1 MSNVARLTVALLLAS
16 LLTVSDN
23 QITYQINMGVQR
35 TLGNFNPAAGDTI
48 VVSGT
53 FSTTDWTTTS
63 VLSPAGGAT
72 NIYVGTFSNDVSS
85 GGFEQHKFI
94 INPHGNSS
102 GAQLVWE
109 SGNNRFF
116 QVASTNQTLP
126 IVYFNDITN
135 GSSTV
140 VTQITF
146 RVNLEAQAAL
156 GLFDPATDT
165 VSVAGDA
172 INNWDLAT
180 APLTNSVLQPNLW
193 RKTFSLT
200 NSTGATVNYKFII
213 HHPGGENVWE
223 SDGVGPGGAQNRECV
238 FTGTALMLPLAD
250 FNNAPPARPF
260 IAGADMSH
268 LAFFEDRGIAYR
280 SNGQTGDAF
289 TMLRERGL
297 NCVRLR
303 LFTSSAAQAQ
313 ADPYNYTNNLAY
325 TLPLAVR
332 AKNAGLKF
340 LLDFH
345 YSDSW
350 ADPGKQTK
358 PSAWTNFNFTQLTAQ
373 MRSYSSNVIASLIAA
388 GAAPEYVQLGNE
400 ITPGILWNDGRVGG
414 TNDTPTQWSQ
424 LAQLLTSSVQGIKD
438 AASNQMPKL
447 IIHIDRGADWSSTR
461 WYFDNLEA
469 QQVPFDYIGES
480 YYSWWHGS
488 PDALRDCLTNAA
500 ARYGRPVIVAETDFP
515 WANSTNLYGFTATT
529 NGQVDYVVALAQI
542 LKRVPEGK
550 GLGIFWWGTEYQQ
563 LLGYNLG
570 GFDKRSF
577 FGLAGDVLPVAD
589 AFGQMTAPLKLSF
602 GLEGNNLRLQW
613 PLSAAGMTLRT
624 TTDLSASAWLT
635 VTNPVQTTGGV
646 LSTALPLGPASSS
659 YFRLQAN

>member
-1 MSNVARLTVALLLAS
+1 MSNVARVTAALLLGT
-16 LLTVSDN
+16 LLTASGN

-35 TLGNFNPAAGDTI
+35 ALGNFNPAAGDTV

-63 VLSPAGGAT
+63 VLLPAGGAT
-72 NIYVGTFSNDVSS
+72 NIYVGTFSNDVAAGS
-85 GGFEQHKFI
+85 FENHKFI

-116 QVASTNQTLP
+116 QVGATNQTLP
-126 IVYFNDITN
+126 IVYFNNITN
-135 GSSTV
+135 ASSTV

-156 GLFDPATDT
+156 GQFDPATDS
-165 VSVAGDA
+165 VAVAGDA
-172 INNWDLAT
+172 INNWDVAT
-180 APLTNSVLQPNLW
+180 APLTNSLLQPNLW
-193 RKTFSLT
+193 RGTFGVT
-200 NSTGATVNYKFII
+200 NSTGTTLNYKFII
-213 HHPGGENVWE
+213 HRQGGENVWE
-223 SDGVGPGGAQNRECV
+223 SDGVGPGGAQNRQFI
-238 FTGTALMLPLAD
+238 FTGGALMLPLAD
-250 FNNAPPARPF
+250 FNNTQPARPF

-268 LAFFEDRGIAYR
+268 LSFFEDRGITYR
-280 SNGQTGDAF
+280 SNGQTQDAF
-289 TMLRERGL
+289 LMLRERGL

-332 AKNAGLKF
+332 AKNAGFKF

-358 PSAWTNFNFTQLTAQ
+358 PSAWTNLTFTQLTAQ

-414 TNDTPTQWSQ
+414 VYDTSNQWSQ
-424 LAQLLTSSVQGIKD
+424 LAQLLTSSAQGIKD
-438 AASNQMPKL
+438 AVSNQMPKL
-447 IIHIDRGADWSSTR
+447 IIHIDRGGDWASTQ
-461 WYFDNLEA
+461 WYFDNIEA

-480 YYSWWHGS
+480 YYPWWHGS

-500 ARYGRPVIVAETDFP
+500 ARYGRPVIVAETAFP

-542 LKRVPEGK
+542 VKRVPGAK
-550 GLGIFWWGTEYQQ
+550 GIGIFWWGTEYQQ
-563 LLGYNLG
+563 LFGYNLG

-577 FGLAGDVLPVAD
+577 FGLGGDVLPVAD

-602 GLEGNNLRLQW
+602 GLDGNNLRFQW
-613 PLSAAGMTLRT
+613 PLSGAGMNLRT
-624 TTDLSASAWLT
+624 TTDLSAPSWLA
-635 VTNPVQTTGGV
+635 VTNPVQTTGAV
-646 LSTALPLGPASSS
+646 FNTTVPLGPAPSS
-659 YFRLQAN
+659 YFRLQSN

>member
-1 MSNVARLTVALLLAS
+1 MSIVARVTAVLLAGT
-16 LLTVSDN
+16 LLTASGN

-35 TLGNFNPAAGDTI
+35 TLGNFNPAGGDTV

-63 VLSPAGGAT
+63 LLSPAGGAT
-72 NIYVGTFSNDVSS
+72 NIYVGTFSNDVAS
-85 GGFEQHKFI
+85 GSFENHKFI

-116 QVASTNQTLP
+116 QVAGTNQTLP
-126 IVYFNDITN
+126 VVYFNNVTN
-135 GSSTV
+135 ASSTV

-146 RVNLEAQAAL
+146 RVNLETQAAL
-156 GLFDPATDT
+156 SLFDPATDT
-165 VSVAGDA
+165 VLVASDA

-180 APLTNSVLQPNLW
+180 APLTNSLLQPNLW
-193 RKTFSLT
+193 RATFAVT

-213 HHPGGENVWE
+213 HRQGGEAVWE
-223 SDGVGPGGAQNRECV
+223 RDGVGPGGAQNRQFA
-238 FTGTALMLPLAD
+238 FTGSALMLPIAD

-268 LAFFEDRGIAYR
+268 LAFFEDRGITYR
-280 SNGQTGDAF
+280 ANGQLQDAF
-289 TMLRERGL
+289 FMLRERGL

-313 ADPYNYTNNLAY
+313 ADPYNYTNNLDY

-332 AKNAGLKF
+332 AKNAGFKF

-350 ADPGKQTK
+350 ADPGKQTT
-358 PSAWTNFNFTQLTAQ
+358 PSGWTNLTFTQLTAQ

-414 TNDTPTQWSQ
+414 SYDTSNQWSQ
-424 LAQLLTSSVQGIKD
+424 LAQLLTSSAQGIKD
-438 AASNQMPKL
+438 AASNRMPKL
-447 IIHIDRGADWSSTR
+447 IVHIDRGGDWPSTQ

-480 YYSWWHGS
+480 YYPWWHGS

-500 ARYGRPVIVAETDFP
+500 ARYGRPLIVAETAFP

-542 LKRVPEGK
+542 VKGVPDGK
-550 GLGIFWWGTEYQQ
+550 GIGIFWWGTEYQQ
-563 LLGYNLG
+563 LFGYTLG

-577 FGLAGDVLPVAD
+577 FGLGGDVLPAAD
-589 AFGQMTAPLKLSF
+589 AFGQMTAPLKLTF

-613 PLSAAGMTLRT
+613 PLSGAGMNLRT
-624 TTDLSASAWLT
+624 TTDLSVPVWLA
-635 VTNPVQTTGGV
+635 VTNSVHTTGAV
-646 LSTALPLGPASSS
+646 FNTIVPLGPAPSS
-659 YFRLQAN
+659 YFRLQSN